1 MNATADPGMIY
12 EGCPFRSFMTARISM
27 KDMNATADPG
37 MIYEECPFSSFMT
50 ASISTEDMNATADR
64 DIDPSHFWSS
74 VEYSNACIAKHMF

>member
-1 MNATADPGMIY
+1 MIY
-12 EGCPFRSFMTARISM
+12 EGCPYSLLMLARISTV
-27 KDMNATADPG
+27 DMNATADPG

-74 VEYSNACIAKHMF
+74 VEYSDACIAKHVL